1 MLYMPGI
8 FGEDLMDRW
17 FDDMDREI
25 ARMEKPLYGH
35 NAKNLMR
42 TDVREHDDPDG

>member
-1 MLYMPGI
+1 MLYMPSI

-17 FDDMDREI
+17 FDDMDREF

-35 NAKNLMR
+35 NAKKLM
-42 TDVREHDDPDG
+42 